1 MGKLKHEIR
10 DPIHGF
16 VKILDDERKILNSE
30 HLQRLRDIT
39 QLGMTYLLYPSA
51 THKRFEHSLGVM
63 ELATRVFDVIIA
75 PDNLLPQ
82 VLTLLPELKNEDAKR
97 YWRKV
102 LRMAAL
108 CHDIGHLPFSHTGE
122 KEIFPEGWNHE
133 RMTAELI
140 QKRMAELFRELDMP
154 LRWKDVVKVAL
165 GQKKIKEIHPDWE
178 FSRWEIILSEIIVS
192 DIFGV
197 DRMDYLLRDSYHIGV
212 AYGKF
217 DHFRLIDTLRIL
229 PNPETDE
236 PELGIEIG
244 GMHVAESLL
253 LSRYFMY
260 SQVYLHHIRRIY
272 DIHLKDFLKGYFKKE
287 TGNPYIPTEPTEFLK
302 YKDSLIFSEIYS
314 SSDTKAKRISR
325 REHFKLI
332 YERNAQDINLN
343 PDAVEVLT
351 DALKEEFGE
360 ENVRKDVYEEE
371 GGISDFPVIDRN
383 NNIVNAFSES
393 EVLEKIPRTIV
404 GYIFVNPQIKSR
416 VKQWLEENKE
426 NILRKEVR
434 YE

>member
-1 MGKLKHEIR
+1 
-10 DPIHGF
+10 
-16 VKILDDERKILNSE
+16 
-30 HLQRLRDIT
+30 
-39 QLGMTYLLYPSA
+39 
-51 THKRFEHSLGVM
+51 
-63 ELATRVFDVIIA
+63 
-75 PDNLLPQ
+75 
-82 VLTLLPELKNEDAKR
+82 
-97 YWRKV
+97 
-102 LRMAAL
+102 
-108 CHDIGHLPFSHTGE
+108 
-122 KEIFPEGWNHE
+122 
-133 RMTAELI
+133 
-140 QKRMAELFRELDMP
+140 
-154 LRWKDVVKVAL
+154 
-165 GQKKIKEIHPDWE
+165 
-178 FSRWEIILSEIIVS
+178 
-192 DIFGV
+192 
-197 DRMDYLLRDSYHIGV
+197 
-212 AYGKF
+212 
-217 DHFRLIDTLRIL
+217 
-229 PNPETDE
+229 
-236 PELGIEIG
+236 
-244 GMHVAESLL
+244 
-253 LSRYFMY
+253 MY

-302 YKDSLIFSEIYS
+302 YKNSLIYSEIYS